1 MMELH
6 TSNNVTLDGRYV
18 GRINWKRCKGRYER
32 NSCHKCLSHNLTSAD
47 APYRMCNDCEH
58 FLPEV
63 RTIFVY
69 RKDFFN
75 KNSAELTFNIHEPIY
90 VGKGSNWKINPRL
103 EAAVRQ
109 IVENDGAPL

>member
-18 GRINWKRCKGRYER
+18 GRINWNKCVRRYDSDRCYNC
-32 NSCHKCLSHNLTSAD
+32 NSANLSKLGD
-47 APYRMCNDCEH
+47 PYRVCNDCDYY
-58 FLPEV
+58 LPLV
-63 RTIFVY
+63 KTVFVY

-75 KNSAELTFNIHEPIY
+75 KNSAEFTFNIHEPIY